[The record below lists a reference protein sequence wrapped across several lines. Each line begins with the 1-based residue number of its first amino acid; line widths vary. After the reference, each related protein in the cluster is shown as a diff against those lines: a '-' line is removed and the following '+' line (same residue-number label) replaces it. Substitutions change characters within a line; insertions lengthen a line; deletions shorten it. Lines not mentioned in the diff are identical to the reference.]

1 MNHKL
6 IVLIGIL
13 IATVL
18 VIAGVYTLIT
28 PSHESI
34 NDKLDNGTEKNIE
47 FSQSGAHLPKLTVD
61 AEKLEKNAKP
71 SFEVGRK
78 YKYQNTIQ
86 EVVEQSYCTGG
97 VCITKNETLTKNIPS
112 EFAVEKIERVDGKD
126 CYVVSRVRI
135 MKISDEEKAAKRMN
149 EEMVKSME
157 DYFNSQRTY
166 YYYDKETGKCIMQK
180 YSDINGISKTF
191 TKDWAEYST
200 RDPAIL
206 FSDWMLALND
216 NFMWEQKAEIS
227 DEAQGTT
234 TQEVFEYTV
243 KGREKVNGR
252 ECFKVEINKKIE
264 ETSGE
269 KYKTEEIDLVWIDVK
284 ERIMVKT
291 TVKYEG
297 VITSEI
303 ELTDEQ

>member
-6 IVLIGIL
+6 IILIGIL
-13 IATVL
+13 IAAVL
-18 VIAGVYTLIT
+18 IIAGAYIIIT

-34 NDKLDNGTEKNIE
+34 GNKQNNDAGENIE
-47 FSQSGAHLPKLTVD
+47 SSQSGAHLPKLTVD
-61 AEKLEKNAKP
+61 AENLEKNAKP
-71 SFEVGRK
+71 SFEVGKK
-78 YKYQNTIQ
+78 YKYQTTIQ

-97 VCITKNETLTKNIPS
+97 ACITKNETITKNMPS
-112 EFAVEKIERVDGKD
+112 EFAVEKIERVEGKD

-157 DYFNSQRTY
+157 ASFNSQRTY
-166 YYYDKETGKCIMQK
+166 YYYDKETGKCIMQE
-180 YSDINGISKTF
+180 YFDGRSITKTF
-191 TKDWAEYST
+191 TKNWAGNLDS
-200 RDPAIL
+200 AIL
-206 FSDWMLALND
+206 FSDWMLALNN
-216 NFMWEQKAEIS
+216 NFIWEQKSEIS
-227 DEAQGTT
+227 DESHGTT
-234 TQEVFEYTV
+234 TQEVSEYIV

-252 ECFKVEINKKIE
+252 ECFKVEINKKTG
-264 ETSGE
+264 ETGKE
-269 KYKTEEIDLVWIDVK
+269 KYKSEEVDTVWIDVN

-297 VITSEI
+297 IKTSEI